1 MNLEEIEM
9 KAALE
14 RIEFNWWNF
23 HIRVMDE
30 SEFIRDLLPRFRKI
44 WELKDDALPYLAWSL
59 LGFPLGVVLGLL
71 TLIVK

>member
-1 MNLEEIEM
+1 MILEEVDM
-9 KAALE
+9 KATLE

-44 WELKDDALPYLAWSL
+44 WELKDEALPYLAWSL
-59 LGFPLGVVLGLL
+59 LGFPLGIVLGLL
-71 TLIVK
+71 TLIGN